1 MILAILSQ
9 ILIQILFVP
18 DTENERE
25 NKVKYGGSAFQITTQ
40 IDAQT
45 FQTPKLI

>member
-1 MILAILSQ
+1 ML
-9 ILIQILFVP
+9 

-25 NKVKYGGSAFQITTQ
+25 NNIKYGGSAFKFTTR

-45 FQTPKLI
+45 D

>member
-1 MILAILSQ
+1 MLLAILSQ
-9 ILIQILFVP
+9 ILLQNLFVS

-25 NKVKYGGSAFQITTQ
+25 NKVKYGGSAFQLTTQ

>member
-1 MILAILSQ
+1 MMPAILSQ
-9 ILIQILFVP
+9 ILLKNLFML

-25 NKVKYGGSAFQITTQ
+25 NNIKYGGSAFKFTTQ

-45 FQTPKLI
+45 FQTPNLI